1 MGLIYPDWPA
11 PVQVQACFTTRQGG
25 ESLGVFA
32 GLNLGAHVADDPA
45 AVAANRHQLRESIHL
60 SQEPVWLNQVHG
72 TIVYSV
78 DSVLAAQPAVPP
90 TADAAVT
97 RLPDVA
103 LTVMTA
109 DCLPVL
115 FCDRTGTVVATAHAG
130 WRGLCDGVLEQT
142 VAAMGVAADQIL
154 AWFGPAI
161 GPNAFEVGGEVRA
174 CFMQQDPAAAS
185 AFVSSTLSASEDD
198 KWFADLFLLARQR
211 LMSAGVTQ
219 IYGGELCTYS
229 DPEQFYSYRRDGQ
242 TGRMS
247 GLIWLMAQN

>member
-11 PVQVQACFTTRQGG
+11 PAWVQACFTTREGG
-25 ESLGVFA
+25 ESQGVFA

-45 AVAANRHQLRESIHL
+45 AVAANRHLLRESLHL
-60 SQEPVWLNQVHG
+60 SREPVWLNQVHG
-72 TIVYSV
+72 TAVYPV
-78 DSVLAAQPAVPP
+78 ATELAAQPATPP

-97 RLPDVA
+97 RLTDVA

-115 FCDRTGTVVATAHAG
+115 FCDRAGTVVATAHAG

-142 VAAMGVAADQIL
+142 VAAMQVPGQEIL
-154 AWFGPAI
+154 AWLGPAI
-161 GPNAFEVGGEVRA
+161 GPRVFEVGAEVRA
-174 CFMQQDPAAAS
+174 HFMQQDPAAAN
-185 AFVSSTLSASEDD
+185 AFVPSTLSAPEDD
-198 KWFADLFLLARQR
+198 KWLGDLFLLARQR
-211 LMSAGVTQ
+211 LARVGVQ
-219 IYGGELCTYS
+219 QVYGAQQCTFS
-229 DPEQFYSYRRDGQ
+229 DPQQFYSYRRDGQ

>member
-11 PVQVQACFTTRQGG
+11 PVQVQACFTTREGG

-32 GLNLGAHVADDPA
+32 GFNLGAHVADDPA
-45 AVAANRHQLRESIHL
+45 AVAANRHQLRELLHL

-72 TIVYSV
+72 TVVYPV
-78 DSVLAAQPAVPP
+78 DSALAAQTALPP

-97 RLPDVA
+97 RLTDVA

-115 FCDRTGTVVATAHAG
+115 FCDRAGTVVATAHAG

-142 VAAMGVAADQIL
+142 VAAMGVAADQVL
-154 AWFGPAI
+154 AWIGPAI
-161 GPNAFEVGGEVRA
+161 GPSVFEVGSEVRA
-174 CFMQQDPAAAS
+174 RFLQQAPAAAS
-185 AFVSSTLSASEDD
+185 AFVASTLSAPEAD
-198 KWFADLFLLARQR
+198 KWLADLFLLARQR
-211 LMSAGVTQ
+211 LLSTGVVE
-219 IYGGELCTYS
+219 IYGGDQCTYS
-229 DPEQFYSYRRDGQ
+229 DPVQFYSYRRDGQ

>member
-11 PVQVQACFTTRQGG
+11 PVQVQACFTTREGG

-45 AVAANRHQLRESIHL
+45 AVAANRHQLRESLHL

-72 TIVYSV
+72 TVVYPV
-78 DSVLAAQPAVPP
+78 DSTRAAQPVTAP

-97 RLPDVA
+97 RLTDVA

-115 FCDRTGTVVATAHAG
+115 FCDRAGTVVATAHAG

-142 VAAMGVAADQIL
+142 VAAMQVPSQEIL
-154 AWFGPAI
+154 VWLGPAI
-161 GPNAFEVGGEVRA
+161 GATAFEVGAEVRTH
-174 CFMQQDPAAAS
+174 FIQQDPAATS
-185 AFVSSTLSASEDD
+185 AFVSSTLSAPEDD
-198 KWFADLFLLARQR
+198 KWLGDLFLLARQR
-211 LMSAGVTQ
+211 LARVGVLQ
-219 IYGGELCTYS
+219 VYGGQLCTYS

>member
-1 MGLIYPDWPA
+1 MDLIYPDWPA
-11 PVQVQACFTTRQGG
+11 PAWVQACFTTRGG
-25 ESLGVFA
+25 GVSEGVYA

-45 AVAANRHQLRESIHL
+45 AVAANRHQLRELLHL

-72 TIVYSV
+72 TVVYPV
-78 DSVLAAQPAVPP
+78 DSTRAAQPVTPP

-115 FCDRTGTVVATAHAG
+115 FCDRAGTVVATAHAG

-154 AWFGPAI
+154 AWIGPAI
-161 GPNAFEVGGEVRA
+161 GPSAFEVGTEVRA
-174 CFMQQDPAAAS
+174 RFLQQDPSAAS
-185 AFVSSTLSASEDD
+185 AFAPSTLSSSEGD

-211 LMSAGVTQ
+211 LVSAGVVE
-219 IYGGELCTYS
+219 IYGGDQCTYS

>member
-11 PVQVQACFTTRQGG
+11 PAWVQACFTTREGG

-45 AVAANRHQLRESIHL
+45 VVAANRHLLRESLHL

-72 TIVYSV
+72 TAVYPV
-78 DSVLAAQPAVPP
+78 ATELAAQPATPP

-97 RLPDVA
+97 RLTDVA

-115 FCDRTGTVVATAHAG
+115 FCDRAGTVVATAHAG

-142 VAAMGVAADQIL
+142 VAAMQVPGQEIL
-154 AWFGPAI
+154 AWLGPAI
-161 GPNAFEVGGEVRA
+161 GPRVFEVGAEVRA
-174 CFMQQDPAAAS
+174 HFMQQDPAAAN
-185 AFVSSTLSASEDD
+185 AFVPSTLSAPEDD
-198 KWFADLFLLARQR
+198 KWLGDLFLLARQR
-211 LMSAGVTQ
+211 LARVGVQ
-219 IYGGELCTYS
+219 QVYGAQQCTFS
-229 DPEQFYSYRRDGQ
+229 DPQQFYSYRRDGQ

>member
-1 MGLIYPDWPA
+1 MGLIYPNWPA
-11 PVQVQACFTTRQGG
+11 PVQVQACFTTREGG

-45 AVAANRHQLRESIHL
+45 AVAANRYQLRESLHL
-60 SQEPVWLNQVHG
+60 SREPVWLNQVHG
-72 TIVYSV
+72 TAVYPV
-78 DSVLAAQPAVPP
+78 DTELAAQPATPP

-97 RLPDVA
+97 RLTDVA

-115 FCDRTGTVVATAHAG
+115 FCDRAGTVVATAHAG

-142 VAAMGVAADQIL
+142 VAAMKVPSQEIL
-154 AWFGPAI
+154 AWLGPAI
-161 GPNAFEVGGEVRA
+161 GATAFEVGAEVRA
-174 CFMQQDPAAAS
+174 HFMQQDPAAAS
-185 AFVSSTLSASEDD
+185 AFVPSTLSAPEAD
-198 KWFADLFLLARQR
+198 KWLGDLFLLARQR
-211 LMSAGVTQ
+211 LARVGVLQ
-219 IYGGELCTYS
+219 VYGGQQCTFS
-229 DPEQFYSYRRDGQ
+229 DPQQFYSYRRDGQ